1 MKEYLKIISIRQ
13 GSEPYLNMAVRNVGS
28 DDIDDNDGG
37 GVGDGD
43 DDDDDEKFPA
53 RKYWYI

>member
-1 MKEYLKIISIRQ
+1 LKEYLKIISIRQ

-53 RKYWYI
+53 RKY

>member
-1 MKEYLKIISIRQ
+1 
-13 GSEPYLNMAVRNVGS
+13 MAVRNVGS

-53 RKYWYI
+53 RKY